1 MRLIGL
7 TNILS
12 TPSRVGA
19 QAPAPLGPVPDL
31 TSSYVGE
38 YNSVMTIT
46 EAKANHCSASTSC
59 DIPAIGYYMVAFGK
73 WYACERHFSH
83 PVFINRDFY
92 VEI

>member
-1 MRLIGL
+1 LRLIGL

-12 TPSRVGA
+12 TLSRVGA
-19 QAPAPLGPVPDL
+19 QAPAPLGPDPDL

-46 EAKANHCSASTSC
+46 GTKANQCSASTSC
-59 DIPAIGYYMVAFGK
+59 DIPTIGYYIVAWGK

-83 PVFINRDFY
+83 PVFINREFY
-92 VEI
+92 VEV